1 MKFASILRNEAN
13 VLPDTGDLFKKY
25 KHLKKS
31 LKRMSSQGNVSLG
44 LDNISVLSDSAPK
57 SVADLAP
64 RSHGVREHVTVDAS
78 NQEAQVKEKGKLDQ
92 GEEGQQAADGEG
104 KTLQAGKKRGRE
116 EDSLCD
122 VASPLKGE
130 KGKGEARHASN
141 LEADFMV
148 AITSDAMDLNQTYIE
163 KEEDFVIAW
172 GFIEEK
178 MKEAD
183 TDEKK
188 MRVCSEIIDFHGQ
201 LVMLLHW
208 SMLAYTGL
216 VKILKKHHKRTGMP
230 LHAPHLRDL
239 LHQPFCS
246 VGMACDMVRKAEQVA
261 SALSESLGL
270 RPPEPANLDT
280 LVIKNDKTD
289 VQKTLEAVECDS
301 SSDEQVVEREDIPA
315 QHASAIERA
324 QIALNTWE
332 NLQRNAATPST
343 GIAQNENDVQKKR
356 EQMTDSSVA

>member
-1 MKFASILRNEAN
+1 
-13 VLPDTGDLFKKY
+13 
-25 KHLKKS
+25 
-31 LKRMSSQGNVSLG
+31 
-44 LDNISVLSDSAPK
+44 
-57 SVADLAP
+57 
-64 RSHGVREHVTVDAS
+64 
-78 NQEAQVKEKGKLDQ
+78 
-92 GEEGQQAADGEG
+92 
-104 KTLQAGKKRGRE
+104 
-116 EDSLCD
+116 
-122 VASPLKGE
+122 
-130 KGKGEARHASN
+130 
-141 LEADFMV
+141 
-148 AITSDAMDLNQTYIE
+148 
-163 KEEDFVIAW
+163 
-172 GFIEEK
+172 
-178 MKEAD
+178 MKEAN

-246 VGMACDMVRKAEQVA
+246 VGMACDMVRKAEQAA
-261 SALSESLGL
+261 STLSESLGL

-280 LVIKNDKTD
+280 LVIKNDAPD
-289 VQKTLEAVECDS
+289 VQKTLEAAECDS
-301 SSDEQVVEREDIPA
+301 SSDEQVMEKEDIPV
-315 QHASAIERA
+315 QRASAIERA

-343 GIAQNENDVQKKR
+343 GIAQNEKEGQKKR

>member
-1 MKFASILRNEAN
+1 MKFASILRDEAN

-31 LKRMSSQGNVSLG
+31 LKRMSGQDNVSLG
-44 LDNISVLSDSAPK
+44 VDNISMLSDSVPNPDVDP
-57 SVADLAP
+57 VAHSLEAQ
-64 RSHGVREHVTVDAS
+64 ECVTMDDK
-78 NQEAQVKEKGKLDQ
+78 NQEAQVEEKGKLEG
-92 GEEGQQAADGEG
+92 GEEGQHATDGEG
-104 KTLQAGKKRGRE
+104 RALQVGKKRARE
-116 EDSLCD
+116 EDSLRMSG
-122 VASPLKGE
+122 SPPMRE
-130 KGKGEARHASN
+130 KGKEEARHASS
-141 LEADFMV
+141 LEAEFMV
-148 AITSDAMDLNQTYIE
+148 AITSDVMDLNQTYIE

-172 GFIEEK
+172 GNIEEK

-246 VGMACDMVRKAEQVA
+246 VGMACDMVRKAEEAA
-261 SALSESLGL
+261 STLSESLGL

-280 LVIKNDKTD
+280 LLIKKDVPD
-289 VQKTLEAVECDS
+289 VQKTLEAAECDS
-301 SSDEQVVEREDIPA
+301 SSDEQLMEKEDIPA
-315 QHASAIERA
+315 QRASAIERA

-343 GIAQNENDVQKKR
+343 GIAQNEKEGQKKR

>member
-1 MKFASILRNEAN
+1 MKFASILRDEAN
-13 VLPDTGDLFKKY
+13 VLPDTEDLFKKY

-31 LKRMSSQGNVSLG
+31 LKRMSGQDNVSLG
-44 LDNISVLSDSAPK
+44 VDNISMLSDSAPK
-57 SVADLAP
+57 SVVDLTT
-64 RSHGVREHVTVDAS
+64 HEDVVREYVTMDRR
-78 NQEAQVKEKGKLDQ
+78 NQEAQVKEKGKLEP
-92 GEEGQQAADGEG
+92 GEEGQHATVGEG
-104 KTLQAGKKRGRE
+104 KKRCRE
-116 EDSLCD
+116 EESLNMS
-122 VASPLKGE
+122 ASPPKEE
-130 KGKGEARHASN
+130 KGKGEARNASN
-141 LEADFMV
+141 LEAEFMV
-148 AITSDAMDLNQTYIE
+148 AITSDVMDLNQTYIE

-172 GFIEEK
+172 GNIEEK
-178 MKEAD
+178 MKEAN
-183 TDEKK
+183 TDEEK
-188 MRVCSEIIDFHGQ
+188 MRICSEIIDFHGQ

-261 SALSESLGL
+261 STLSESLGL
-270 RPPEPANLDT
+270 HPPEPANLDT
-280 LVIKNDKTD
+280 LVIKNDGTD
-289 VQKTLEAVECDS
+289 VQKTLEVAECDS
-301 SSDEQVVEREDIPA
+301 SSDEQVLEKKDIPA

-343 GIAQNENDVQKKR
+343 GIAQNEKDGQKKR